1 MSDVPKPRDTEISNL
16 LPVPYVTQYT
26 DRTPTLG
33 PLLLTVLK
41 AWAVLMIE
49 WGSLRFI
56 DHAPVSVWIA
66 SSAVALLVL
75 GVIEK
80 RDWLNF
86 KNRRYFPVSL
96 MTLMSIWVGIIGY
109 AYYFDNLP
117 SNPGSSSVASALHSQ
132 LEATQKER
140 DAARQERDAALRTLQ
155 PPLQPQSGTPAP
167 APPAPSGPVAVD
179 DPNEYPPLTRE
190 RQRALVNEL
199 VQAKD
204 VLGTVPVHRA
214 AAQNEAFNY
223 RIGLLQLFDRA
234 GVPVE
239 AGDAPSGGPDQ
250 TGVMVAI
257 ADLNNPS
264 PAAKKIL
271 EILTITGMRPKVIP
285 NKRTGDYY
293 VFIGPRPL

>member
-1 MSDVPKPRDTEISNL
+1 MSDVPKARDTEISGL

-33 PLLLTVLK
+33 PLLLTILK

-56 DHAPVSVWIA
+56 DHAPISVWIA

-86 KNRRYFPVSL
+86 KNKRYFPTSL
-96 MTLMSIWVGIIGY
+96 TILMLIWLGIIGY
-109 AYYFDNLP
+109 AYLFDNLP
-117 SNPGSSSVASALHSQ
+117 SNPGSSAVASALQSQ
-132 LEATQKER
+132 LDATQKER
-140 DAARQERDAALRTLQ
+140 DAARQERDAAMRSMR
-155 PPLQPQSGTPAP
+155 PPAQSQSSAPSPAP
-167 APPAPSGPVAVD
+167 ATTPVPAD

-204 VLGTVPVHRA
+204 LLGTVPIHRA

-223 RIGLLQLFDRA
+223 RTGLLQLFDRA
-234 GVPVE
+234 GVPVD

-264 PAAKKIL
+264 QAAKKIL
-271 EILTITGMRPKVIP
+271 EILTVTGMRPKVIL

>member
-1 MSDVPKPRDTEISNL
+1 ML
-16 LPVPYVTQYT
+16 
-26 DRTPTLG
+26 
-33 PLLLTVLK
+33 
-41 AWAVLMIE
+41 E
-49 WGSLRFI
+49 WGSLSFI

-66 SSAVALLVL
+66 SSVIAALVLIVLERKDWLDFKSRRYYPVSLAALLV
-75 GVIEK
+75 
-80 RDWLNF
+80 
-86 KNRRYFPVSL
+86 
-96 MTLMSIWVGIIGY
+96 IWVGITAY
-109 AYYFDNLP
+109 AYFFDNLP
-117 SNPGSSSVASALHSQ
+117 RNPGSSAVASALQSQ

-140 DAARQERDAALRTLQ
+140 DAARQERNAALRA
-155 PPLQPQSGTPAP
+155 LQPQAAQPGAP
-167 APPAPSGPVAVD
+167 VLAPPTPSGPVTAE

-199 VQAKD
+199 VQSKD
-204 VLGTVPVHRA
+204 ILGTVPIYRA
-214 AAQNEAFNY
+214 AAHNEAYNY
-223 RIGLLQLFDRA
+223 RTGLLQLFDRA

-271 EILTITGMRPKVIP
+271 EIFTVTGMRPKVIQ